1 MWRDQSIRDGRIVVE
16 CAVPGSQWSQAN
28 PALDRLAKI
37 CLPRGPPQY
46 RSEGRMSPGGDL
58 IYVLIAVACAI
69 VFFGAVY
76 VQVSG

>member
-1 MWRDQSIRDGRIVVE
+1 
-16 CAVPGSQWSQAN
+16 
-28 PALDRLAKI
+28 
-37 CLPRGPPQY
+37 
-46 RSEGRMSPGGDL
+46 MSPGGDL